1 MRLFGN
7 PSVRAG
13 IILNIFSNQRGKTQR
28 VGVFRLAAMKD
39 GDRIMKKLLILAGLV
54 AVSAFAEEGFKPIFD
69 GKTLSGWHIMQKPAG
84 DKYYATDENF
94 YAKDGAIHCF
104 QTPEK
109 KGGLLLS
116 DEKYGD
122 FILEMEIKS
131 DWGCDSGIFL
141 RCTEDGRGI
150 QVLNDYLKEG
160 NVGFLFGQGT
170 GGYISRPIR
179 FSEAGDN
186 GTAYDVYDGV
196 EIDGL
201 KYGIDAEG
209 WNAIWRHGE
218 WNTVRIKCVG
228 SEPIITT
235 WVNGVK
241 IMEMDGTVYK
251 ARMLRDENKKN
262 WSARSAWDREKVQ
275 DITGGKG
282 SIAFQIHPGGR
293 WKPGGA
299 AMYRNIR
306 IKAL

>member
-1 MRLFGN
+1 
-7 PSVRAG
+7 
-13 IILNIFSNQRGKTQR
+13 
-28 VGVFRLAAMKD
+28 MK
-39 GDRIMKKLLILAGLV
+39 IMMIMGGLM
-54 AVSAFAEEGFKPIFD
+54 ACTAFAGDGFKPIFD
-69 GKTLSGWHIMQKPAG
+69 GKSLNGWHILQKPEG
-84 DKYYATDENF
+84 DKYYATEKNF

-116 DEKYGD
+116 DGKYGD

-179 FSEAGDN
+179 FTERPGEV
-186 GTAYDVYDGV
+186 YDVYDGV
-196 EIDGL
+196 EIDRL
-201 KYGIDAEG
+201 KYGIDAKG
-209 WNAIWRHGE
+209 WNALWKPGE
-218 WNTVRIKCVG
+218 WNTIRIQCVG
-228 SEPIITT
+228 SEPMITT
-235 WVNGVK
+235 WVNGEK
-241 IMEMDGTVYK
+241 IMEMDGSVYAGRSLK
-251 ARMLRDENKKN
+251 EENKQN
-262 WSARSAWDREKVQ
+262 WAAKPAWDSKSVQ
-275 DITGGKG
+275 HITGGKG
-282 SIAFQIHPGGR
+282 SIAVQIHPGYR

-306 IKAL
+306 IKEL